1 MAFGPRQHPARKD
14 SMATDNPQTLKQV
27 ETQIQFL
34 KNSLDMLR
42 HKMAPLEQ
50 QYQELSDMLEQ
61 LLEERDALKV
71 AQLQAGVTDWSW
83 LLEYMPET
91 AAREAGCRQALGR
104 YGLGIAHFDAKTN
117 QAVPQ
122 IRLVQGDPMSLS
134 RHLAGLE
141 VLLPYLTPSEDGC
154 IVLPILGNEN
164 VGRGTW
170 ELKINP
176 REKSYQVTAHP
187 LYRQRD
193 HFFTTLE
200 DALSYIQEHLYWCT
214 ADERDA

>member
-1 MAFGPRQHPARKD
+1 
-14 SMATDNPQTLKQV
+14 MATDDRRTLAQV
-27 ETQIQFL
+27 ENQIQFL
-34 KNSLDMLR
+34 TNSLDMLR

-50 QYQELSDMLEQ
+50 QFTELTEMLEQ

-71 AQLQAGVTDWSW
+71 AQMQAGAPDWSW

-91 AAREAGCRQALGR
+91 EAREEGCRQALDR
-104 YGLGIAHFDAKTN
+104 YGLGIAHFNAKTN

-122 IRLVQGDPMSLS
+122 IRLVHGDPMSLA

-170 ELKINP
+170 ELKINH
-176 REKSYQVTAHP
+176 REKSYLVTAHP

-193 HFFTTLE
+193 HLFTSLE

-214 ADERDA
+214 ADERDV

>member
-1 MAFGPRQHPARKD
+1 MP
-14 SMATDNPQTLKQV
+14 TDDHHALEQV
-27 ETQIQFL
+27 ENQIQSL
-34 KNSLDMLR
+34 TNSLDLLR

-50 QYQELSDMLEQ
+50 QFQELTGLLGQ
-61 LLEERDALKV
+61 LQEERDALKV
-71 AQLQAGVTDWSW
+71 AQMQAGVLDWSW
-83 LLEYMPET
+83 LLEYLPET
-91 AAREAGCRQALGR
+91 EAREEGCRQALGR
-104 YGLGIAHFDAKTN
+104 YGLGIAHFNAKTN

-122 IRLVQGDPMSLS
+122 IRLIHGDPMSLA

-176 REKSYQVTAHP
+176 RERSYLVTAHP

-193 HFFTTLE
+193 HLFTTLE
-200 DALSYIQEHLYWCT
+200 EALGYIQEHLHWCT
-214 ADERDA
+214 ADEHDV